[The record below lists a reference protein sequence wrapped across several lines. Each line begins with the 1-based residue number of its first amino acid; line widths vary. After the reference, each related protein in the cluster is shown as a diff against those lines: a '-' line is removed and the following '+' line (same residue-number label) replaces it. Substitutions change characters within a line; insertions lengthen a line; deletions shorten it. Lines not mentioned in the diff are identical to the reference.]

1 MGAQT
6 GALTGSF
13 IRKSPGVSRSIQL
26 PSPFAKTDVSAGSLI
41 ALLYQELKVMAR
53 SRLALERAGH
63 TLSATALVNE
73 VYLRLQG
80 LERTW
85 SGKREFF
92 LAAAEAMRRVLID
105 HARKH
110 RAEKRGGEAHHVPLD
125 AALAAEVR
133 LDPSIDA
140 AALDENLDR
149 LRLIDPNGH
158 QVVMLR
164 FFAGLSTQDAAE
176 LLEVDRRT
184 IARRWRLARAWLLE
198 RVRFAESC
206 G

>member
-1 MGAQT
+1 MNRLIQHPSTIAQ
-6 GALTGSF
+6 
-13 IRKSPGVSRSIQL
+13 
-26 PSPFAKTDVSAGSLI
+26 TDVSVGTLI

-80 LERTW
+80 LERSW

-105 HARKH
+105 HARK
-110 RAEKRGGEAHHVPLD
+110 RLTEKRGGEVHRVELNADV
-125 AALAAEVR
+125 AVEVR

-140 AALDENLDR
+140 VALDENIER
-149 LRLIDPNGH
+149 LRLIDPHGH

-164 FFAGLSTQDAAE
+164 FFAGLSTQEAAE

-184 IARRWRLARAWLLE
+184 VARRWRVARAWLLE
-198 RVRFAESC
+198 RIRYAESC